1 MIVNKLEP
9 QGYCGGVTRAIK
21 LAYDLAKNEKEPI
34 YMLGKIIHNQ
44 HVIDSLEEI
53 GIKTIDDKNK
63 TRLEL
68 LDSIPSGIVIFS
80 AHGVSPLVYEKAKQK
95 GLKIV
100 DASCP
105 YVKIIHDRMKD
116 YIDKGYTCLYI
127 GTKGHP
133 ECEGVLGISS
143 SIIFIENKEDILNL
157 NINNDRIYVTN
168 QTTLSINETKEL
180 FNLIKDKY
188 NNVVI
193 DDKICNATTVRQEAV
208 LNQPKADLCI
218 VVGDIHSSNTNK
230 LKEVSEKTNTKT
242 ILVDNLESLDKSIL
256 DGKKVI
262 NITSGAST
270 PSYIV
275 DEIINYLKALK

>member
-21 LAYDLAKNEKEPI
+21 MAYDLAKKTNKPI

-68 LDSIPSGIVIFS
+68 LDSIDSGIVIFS
-80 AHGVSPLVYEKAKQK
+80 AHGVAPNVYQKAKDK
-95 GLKIV
+95 GLTIV

-105 YVKIIHDRMKD
+105 YVLVVHDRIKEHLE
-116 YIDKGYTCLYI
+116 KGYTCIYI

-133 ECEGVLGISS
+133 ECEGVIGISS
-143 SIIFIENKEDILNL
+143 SIVFVETKEYILNL
-157 NINNDRIYVTN
+157 DSNLDKVYVTN
-168 QTTLSINETKEL
+168 QTTLAINETKEL
-180 FNLIKDKY
+180 FDLIKEKY
-188 NNVVI
+188 KNAII

-218 VVGDIHSSNTNK
+218 VIGDIHSSNTNK
-230 LKEVSEKTNTKT
+230 LKEVSLKTGVET
-242 ILVDNLESLDKSIL
+242 ILIDSLANLDKSIL
-256 DGKKVI
+256 ETI

-275 DEIINYLKALK
+275 DEIINYIKER